1 MRAYEKIEYAERV
14 GLPLENI
21 TLHSIKDFLMTG
33 HNTENAMIWTEN
45 VSRTVYEHCKIIYIA
60 ENEHHSAI
68 QFASSTSWAIANRLK
83 SKEFQTSDK
92 LMRSCV
98 KFNLKIAE
106 WIQNENDDSIKHKLQ
121 SMTPLRVLTDSIDP
135 TDYYIDDK
143 MPLVDAAVGK
153 LLQSG
158 ARKCPELTK
167 VWFALGNF
175 CYRWGRKMVESKTDS
190 QGLQPVARAAIIELL
205 PNATKD
211 EIESISKVLNEQQA
225 VAEDEDIGPNEMS
238 YTELIESQLRL
249 IPSLKDKNM
258 EFMNSMIGLWKN
270 AHREVY
276 RYYEMC
282 ASSYFKYLLLSSS
295 SNENEVVEDSSA
307 VTATLRLLRLIVKH
321 ALGLQ
326 EVLEDGLS
334 NTPSDPWKVIIPQ
347 LFSRLNHHE
356 PYVRRRVSELLCR
369 VAIDSPHLIIFPTVV
384 GAPQETV
391 LDVINITKEDQE
403 KNADLEYKNSSLTF
417 CFNSLLETLTLESPK
432 TVSQVQLLVRE
443 LRRIA
448 ILWDELW
455 LLSLSQIYADNI
467 KRFQIFNSEWQK
479 ADQSSDNI
487 ALFTEKY
494 RLLMRP
500 VIFVFERLHE
510 WTMRPPETNNE
521 RSFQKMYINIIDVT
535 IIEMKKPFDQNE
547 PMAGF
552 NKFKSLYQLIQQRV
566 QRKINY
572 TLRMSDIST
581 ELANLQ
587 NTSIS
592 MPGIQPSSENG
603 AVYIQ

>member
-1 MRAYEKIEYAERV
+1 M
-14 GLPLENI
+14 LPQ
-21 TLHSIKDFLMTG
+21 S
-33 HNTENAMIWTEN
+33 TENAKIWTEN
-45 VSRTVYEHCKIIYIA
+45 VTRTVYEHCKIIYIA
-60 ENEHHSAI
+60 ENERHDAM
-68 QFASSTSWAIANRLK
+68 QFAASTSWSIGNRLK
-83 SKEFQTSDK
+83 SKELQSSDK
-92 LMRSCV
+92 LQWNCV

-106 WIQNENDDSIKHKLQ
+106 WIQNENDDAIKQKLQ
-121 SMTPLRVLTDSIDP
+121 AMTPLRLLTDSIDHE
-135 TDYYIDDK
+135 DYYIEEK

-158 ARKCPELTK
+158 AKRCPELTK
-167 VWFALGNF
+167 VWFALGNW

-190 QGLQPVARAAIIELL
+190 HGLQPVERNAILELL
-205 PNATKD
+205 PNASKD
-211 EIESISKVLNEQQA
+211 EIDNILKVLNEQQST
-225 VAEDEDIGPNEMS
+225 AEDEDIGPNEMS

-249 IPSLKDKNM
+249 IPSLKDKDV
-258 EFMNSMIGLWKN
+258 EFMNSMIGYWLN

-295 SNENEVVEDSSA
+295 TEQHDNEVDEDSSA

-321 ALGLQ
+321 ALSLQ
-326 EVLEDGLS
+326 DVLEEGLAK
-334 NTPSDPWKVIIPQ
+334 TPSDPWKVIIPQ

-391 LDVINITKEDQE
+391 LDVVNITKEEPE
-403 KNADLEYKNSSLTF
+403 KSADADYRNSSLTF
-417 CFNSLLETLTLESPK
+417 CFNSLLETLTLESPE

-467 KRFQIFNSEWQK
+467 KRFQIFNNEWQK
-479 ADQSSDNI
+479 ANQSSDNI
-487 ALFTEKY
+487 VLFTEKY

-500 VIFVFERLHE
+500 VIFVFERLQE
-510 WTMRPPETNNE
+510 WTMRTPETNNE
-521 RSFQKMYINIIDVT
+521 RSFQKTYTKVIEVT
-535 IIEMKKPFDQNE
+535 IDEMKKPFDPNE

-552 NKFKSLYQLIQQRV
+552 GKFKSLYQLIQHRV

-572 TLRMSDIST
+572 TLKMSDISV

-587 NTSIS
+587 STAIA
-592 MPGIQPSSENG
+592 MPGIQPSHENG
-603 AVYIQ
+603 AVFIQ